1 MKNLKIFLAL
11 LLATP
16 LVSLAQDI
24 DSTAVAPIV
33 DKPERAAFENTWLI
47 DNPTNVLYNKGTLQ
61 FDMQHRF
68 GTLNGTNDMLGFWAP
83 ANIRLGVNY
92 SFTDYLTL
100 GIGTQK
106 DSRLVDFNAR
116 VALLRQTRSN
126 KIPVSLTFYG
136 NVSIDTRLREN
147 FNLTQDRYSY
157 FSQIII
163 AKRFNTVFSMQ
174 VAPSYSHFNIVDQ
187 NMQNDQISVSF
198 GGRAKISP
206 QTAIIAEY
214 NQPITQHKYNQP
226 YAGFGLGAEFSTGSH
241 AFQVFFSN
249 YKGINPQRNY
259 VFNQNQV
266 GNGDIL
272 IGFNITRLWH
282 F

>member
-11 LLATP
+11 LLASP

-24 DSTAVAPIV
+24 DSTAVVPVV

-47 DNPTNVLYNKGTLQ
+47 DNPTNVVYNKGTLQ

-126 KIPVSLTFYG
+126 KIPVSVTFYG
-136 NVSIDTRLREN
+136 NASIDMRLKEN
-147 FNLTQDRYSY
+147 FSLNRDRYSY

-174 VAPSYSHFNIVDQ
+174 VAPSYSHFNIIDQ
-187 NMQNDQISVSF
+187 NMQNDQISLSL

-214 NQPITQHKYNQP
+214 NQPLSQHRYNQP

>member
-1 MKNLKIFLAL
+1 MKNLKIFLTL
-11 LLATP
+11 LLASP
-16 LVSLAQDI
+16 LVSLAQDL
-24 DSTAVAPIV
+24 DSTAVVPV

-47 DNPTNVLYNKGTLQ
+47 DNPTNVVYNKGTLQ

-83 ANIRLGVNY
+83 ANIRLGLNY

-100 GIGTQK
+100 GVGTQK

-136 NVSIDTRLREN
+136 NASIDTRLREN

-174 VAPSYSHFNIVDQ
+174 VAPSYSHFNVVDQ

-206 QTAIIAEY
+206 QTSIIAEY
-214 NQPITQHKYNQP
+214 SQPITQHKYNQP

>member
-1 MKNLKIFLAL
+1 MKNLKIFLTL
-11 LLATP
+11 LLASP
-16 LVSLAQDI
+16 LISFAQDQ
-24 DSTAVAPIV
+24 DSTAVASV

-47 DNPTNVLYNKGTLQ
+47 DNPTNVVYNKGTLQ

-68 GTLNGTNDMLGFWAP
+68 GTFNGTNDMLGFWAP
-83 ANIRLGVNY
+83 ANIRLAVNY

-100 GIGTQK
+100 GVGTQK
-106 DSRLVDFNAR
+106 DNRMVDFNAR

-126 KIPVSLTFYG
+126 KMPISVTFYG
-136 NVSIDTRLREN
+136 NASIDTRTRDN
-147 FNLTQDRYSY
+147 FNITPDRYSY
-157 FSQIII
+157 FSQVII
-163 AKRFNTVFSMQ
+163 ARRFNTVFSMQ
-174 VAPSYSHFNIVDQ
+174 VAPSYSHYNVVDRT
-187 NMQNDQISVSF
+187 MQNDQISVSL

-206 QTAIIAEY
+206 QTSIIAEY

-249 YKGINPQRNY
+249 YKGISPQKNY
-259 VFNQNQV
+259 MYNQNQI

>member
-11 LLATP
+11 LLASP
-16 LVSLAQDI
+16 LIALAQDQ
-24 DSTAVAPIV
+24 DSTAVATV

-126 KIPVSLTFYG
+126 KIPVSVTFYG
-136 NVSIDTRLREN
+136 NASIDSRTKDN

-174 VAPSYSHFNIVDQ
+174 VAPSYSHFNVVDQ
-187 NMQNDQISVSF
+187 TMQNDQISMSI

-206 QTAIIAEY
+206 QTSIIAEY
-214 NQPITQHKYNQP
+214 NQPLTQHKYNQP

-249 YKGINPQRNY
+249 YKGINPQKNY
-259 VFNQNQV
+259 MYNQNQI

>member
-11 LLATP
+11 LLASP

-136 NVSIDTRLREN
+136 NASIDTRLREN

>member
-11 LLATP
+11 LLASP
-16 LVSLAQDI
+16 LIALAQDQ
-24 DSTAVAPIV
+24 DSTAVATV

-61 FDMQHRF
+61 FDIQHRF

-92 SFTDYLTL
+92 SFTNYLTL

-126 KIPVSLTFYG
+126 KIPVSVTFYG
-136 NVSIDTRLREN
+136 NASIDSRTKDN

-174 VAPSYSHFNIVDQ
+174 VAPSYSHFNVVDQ
-187 NMQNDQISVSF
+187 TMQNDQISMSI

-206 QTAIIAEY
+206 QTSIIAEY
-214 NQPITQHKYNQP
+214 NQPLTQHKYNQP

-249 YKGINPQRNY
+249 YKGISPQKNY
-259 VFNQNQV
+259 MYNQNQI

>member
-11 LLATP
+11 LLASP
-16 LVSLAQDI
+16 LIALAQDQ
-24 DSTAVAPIV
+24 DSTAVATV

-61 FDMQHRF
+61 FDIQHRF

-92 SFTDYLTL
+92 SFTNYLTL

-126 KIPVSLTFYG
+126 KIPVSVTFYG
-136 NVSIDTRLREN
+136 NASIDSRTKDN

-174 VAPSYSHFNIVDQ
+174 FAPSYSHFNIVEQ
-187 NMQNDQISVSF
+187 NMQNDQFSMSI

-206 QTAIIAEY
+206 QTSIIAEY
-214 NQPITQHKYNQP
+214 NQPLTQHKYNQP

-249 YKGINPQRNY
+249 YKGISPQKNY
-259 VFNQNQV
+259 MYNQNQI